1 MVLSYNKD
9 SHERLTRLLRKILE
23 ILEPF
28 KTFKNGLPNV
38 MVDPDLGRK
47 EDSKKIWEKNYN
59 TSIT

>member
-23 ILEPF
+23 ILESF

-47 EDSKKIWEKNYN
+47 EDSKKL
-59 TSIT
+59 